1 MNVIYFFATP
11 FIEIYESIF
20 DETTVLEKLIRSTV
34 FVWLIIL
41 FGLFILGWTSL
52 VFELITNPS
61 SFRNATFGVFDTL
74 G

>member
-1 MNVIYFFATP
+1 MNVINFFATP

-20 DETTVLEKLIRSTV
+20 DETTILEKFIRATV
-34 FVWLIIL
+34 FVWLVIL
-41 FGLFILGWTSL
+41 SILFILGWVSL

-61 SFRNATFGVFDTL
+61 SFDNATFGVFDTL